1 MESHDSTTVYLEQ
14 APLPTPEQALAPILQ
29 ATPRQSPGHVR
40 HSVPEHR
47 HPARPLDLS
56 YRLFVRTV
64 LWVIAAVVFLGFA
77 LWWILT

>member
-1 MESHDSTTVYLEQ
+1 MESHDSTTVYPEQ

-29 ATPRQSPGHVR
+29 ATPHQFPGHVR
-40 HSVPEHR
+40 DYVPEHR

-56 YRLFVRTV
+56 YRLVVRTV